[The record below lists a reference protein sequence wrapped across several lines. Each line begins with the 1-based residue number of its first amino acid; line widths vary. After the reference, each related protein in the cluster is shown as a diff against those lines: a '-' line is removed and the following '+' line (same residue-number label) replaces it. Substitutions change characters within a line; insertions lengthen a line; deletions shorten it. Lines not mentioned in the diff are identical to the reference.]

1 MSGAAIYNKPSGN
14 QYLVA
19 RRFSFRSTH
28 WCTWLLWR
36 TLSAKSILALSGVS
50 HILHM
55 FFICINSKQI
65 SFCTFTANL
74 WNYLKKKKIIR
85 GRGSYM
91 PSDVVSSL
99 VSFPS
104 WIFLSVFSYE
114 PLIFTINVLTH
125 SIETPLTF
133 IFVTLKKERN
143 LSVFSHQIYNWPP
156 VHLAEMQVFIHLQ
169 HINT

>member
-1 MSGAAIYNKPSGN
+1 M
-14 QYLVA
+14 
-19 RRFSFRSTH
+19 H
-28 WCTWLLWR
+28 
-36 TLSAKSILALSGVS
+36 LASLKNTECKVHFGTIWGES
-50 HILHM
+50 HITHVLYLYQFKTN
-55 FFICINSKQI
+55 FFLYIYCK
-65 SFCTFTANL
+65 FMKLFK
-74 WNYLKKKKIIR
+74 KKKKIIR